1 MLRSRSDYA
10 GDAVLRVKCGSRRL
24 VVLTNHQV
32 FKFPLVTSWVQFIR
46 GVTEN
51 LEERYWW
58 SADGSRKRNP
68 KRKWDGF
75 RAENLAEIFWADRF
89 GLLVIMERVDTE
101 SRPLTYNQDYEALVA
116 RTLNFKFADDV
127 KPENVGYT
135 QGGRLVYCDYGYFG
149 GTQDCYLG
157 T

>member
-1 MLRSRSDYA
+1 MF
-10 GDAVLRVKCGSRRL
+10 RVKCGSRRL
-24 VVLTNHQV
+24 VVLTKSRV
-32 FKFPLVTSWVQFIR
+32 YKFPLLRSWIQFIR

-68 KRKWDGF
+68 KRVWDGF

-101 SRPLTYNQDYEALVA
+101 SRPPSYQLDCQELLA
-116 RTLNFKFADDV
+116 RTLKFNFADDFNA
-127 KPENVGYT
+127 ENVGYNKDC
-135 QGGRLVYCDYGYFG
+135 RLVYCDYGYFG
-149 GTQDCYLG
+149 GTLDCYLG